1 MLYYLPLVAVE
12 IEQPLSF
19 SLKFLKDFEFCIR
32 CKIVGYCILSQL
44 LINSGC
50 MFFNNPNKLL
60 FDSKKIACNLQF
72 FQFTIYNLID
82 CNHTFFVTVGI
93 QLTLV
98 FK

>member
-19 SLKFLKDFEFCIR
+19 SLKFLKEFEFCIR

-82 CNHTFFVTVGI
+82 CNHTFLCDSGNTINFG
-93 QLTLV
+93 
-98 FK
+98 F